1 MVVYL
6 LKKEVRV
13 RKKTFMVLMIT
24 LLLAVPLS
32 AKGGATKHSS
42 AELTPAERA
51 VVDLGNKLVQKIKEN
66 SPGGAV
72 IAIVKFLNLGP
83 DAINRK
89 MGEIVTEMLTEELSN
104 VTGIKLVERENLQKL
119 LAELKLSFLGI
130 TNPRLASQVG
140 KMLNA
145 QYMIIGAVS
154 DVGASYV
161 INARIVDVATAK
173 IVGGVRTT
181 LNKQDVIALSS
192 KYVVV
197 KTKVGALYRS
207 LILPGWGQIYSGH
220 VVKGV
225 FYTVTTLG
233 LVGAALVNYYLGNN
247 VYYNKD
253 YKNATNTSAATKYY
267 DKAVKSIKLGNTLLA
282 AGAVVWVVNA
292 VDAYVTGVNGKEV
305 KGFETAFVPS
315 KEGVYL
321 GLNYKF

>member
-6 LKKEVRV
+6 LKKEARV

-24 LLLAVPLS
+24 LFLAVPLP
-32 AKGGATKHSS
+32 AKEGATKHSS

-104 VTGIKLVERENLQKL
+104 VPGIKLVERENLQKL
-119 LAELKLSFLGI
+119 LAELKLSFLGV

-253 YKNATNTSAATKYY
+253 YKNATNTSDATKYY

-282 AGAVVWVVNA
+282 AGAAVWIINA
-292 VDAYVTGVNGKEV
+292 VDAYVTGVNAKEV
-305 KGFETAFVPS
+305 KGLETAFAPS
-315 KEGVYL
+315 NKGIYL